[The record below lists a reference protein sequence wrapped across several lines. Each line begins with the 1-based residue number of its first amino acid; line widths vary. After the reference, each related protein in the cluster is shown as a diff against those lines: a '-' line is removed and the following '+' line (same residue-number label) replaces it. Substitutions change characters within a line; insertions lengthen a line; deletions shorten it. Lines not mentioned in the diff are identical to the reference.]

1 MKIGDVANR
10 TGLSVHTIRYYER
23 IGLIPVAVKDGSG
36 QRRYDESIF
45 PWIEFLG
52 RLKTTGMPIKGMLR
66 YARLRADGRATE
78 PERRAILVA
87 HRDAVRERVA
97 ELQACL
103 LALDGKIADYSA
115 AMKRIEH
122 AKHQLPTHQPTRKPP
137 RTRQQDPV

>member
-23 IGLIPVAVKDGSG
+23 IGLIPVALKDGSG

-66 YARLRADGRATE
+66 YAGLRADGSATE
-78 PERRAILVA
+78 PERCAMLIA
-87 HRDAVRERVA
+87 HRDTVRERVA

-103 LALDGKIADYSA
+103 LALDDKIADYSA
-115 AMKRIEH
+115 SMKRIEH
-122 AKHQLPTHQPTRKPP
+122 AKHQQPTRHATRKPP
-137 RTRQQDPV
+137 RARQPDPV